1 MLSTALF
8 ASNGSTYDQ
17 ISVFTGP
24 NFELNE
30 TALHEIGLP
39 ALTGSNAWSGL
50 MSSLSI
56 GGLIAHCIF
65 FWGPYIVSSVK
76 HARDKTLSDPHWVAM
91 QKYNEVPWWWYALL
105 LVLAFFAGEG
115 LESAAT
121 PMTRA

>member
-17 ISVFTGP
+17 ISVFTGR

-50 MSSLSI
+50 MGSLSI

-115 LESAAT
+115 LEFAAT